1 MNNDKI
7 IELANSINK
16 EILNLPLVKEYQ
28 LLEDKV
34 LNDETLKNI
43 DYELRKAQK
52 EMVEHSTKEDFHIYQ
67 NKYVKLLD
75 IAKENPLLQNYISLK
90 EELQELLNQVS
101 SLIKKDL

>member
-1 MNNDKI
+1 MPNDRI
-7 IELANSINK
+7 IELAQQINQ
-16 EILNLPLVKEYQ
+16 ELLNLALIKEYQ
-28 LLEDKV
+28 SLENKV

-52 EMVEHSTKEDFHIYQ
+52 EMVENSTKEDFHIYQ